1 MTLAVHNSALSG
13 SSVRELAKS
22 TLIIKYEARF
32 PFGKS
37 VYANRKK

>member
-13 SSVRELAKS
+13 SSARGLAKS
-22 TLIIKYEARF
+22 TLIIKYKARS

-37 VYANRKK
+37 VYANTKK